1 MSINLLCERKLMTV
15 YTRGVTLVGVAPRG
29 NGGQEGRVAATAASL
44 GGSQSPAA
52 PYGHSD
58 VLCHLSI
65 LSCLLDSDRSH
76 ASTPAYFIFALSLT
90 LPHSLLQFL
99 SKKLG
104 ANPVVFGYM
113 ETLFAVSM
121 LLGGPLFGRFGDIF
135 GARAALLVA
144 FLSSF
149 LSYLVLS
156 MASSIPEL
164 FLSRVFA
171 FMMHAMH
178 GRDIGTVER
187 RGSCLNSV

>member
-1 MSINLLCERKLMTV
+1 MDESQLQPPRSAAANRLQRRMAIVMYPVIFLYSAAFWIQT
-15 YTRGVTLVGVAPRG
+15 GVMPVRQPT
-29 NGGQEGRVAATAASL
+29 S
-44 GGSQSPAA
+44 SP
-52 PYGHSD
+52 
-58 VLCHLSI
+58 
-65 LSCLLDSDRSH
+65 SH
-76 ASTPAYFIFALSLT
+76 SLT
-90 LPHSLLQFL
+90 LPHPLLQFL

-178 GRDIGTVER
+178 GRDRHRGEA
-187 RGSCLNSV
+187 GSCLNTV

>member
-1 MSINLLCERKLMTV
+1 MDESQPEPPRSAGANRLQRRMAMVMYSIIFLYSAAFWIQT
-15 YTRGVTLVGVAPRG
+15 GVMPVRQP
-29 NGGQEGRVAATAASL
+29 AS
-44 GGSQSPAA
+44 P
-52 PYGHSD
+52 PHT
-58 VLCHLSI
+58 H
-65 LSCLLDSDRSH
+65 
-76 ASTPAYFIFALSLT
+76 SLT
-90 LPHSLLQFL
+90 ISLLQFL

-104 ANPVVFGYM
+104 ANPVIFGYM

-178 GRDIGTVER
+178 GRDTAVE
-187 RGSCLNSV
+187 GGGCPLLAVCLHCVSGCDTLCVQGHRW